1 MAIQCVFC
9 KIIEGTI
16 PAHRI
21 YEDLDVIAFLDIN
34 QTTPGHALVIPKTH
48 YDHFLNT
55 PKILMNQ
62 VMNVAQ
68 RIGQAQ
74 MQMLHAKGVNILSNA
89 LQPAGQSVMHFHVH
103 VIPRFGPHDQL
114 KIEMLH
120 NSQKANMDLPM
131 LVNQLKSGLHEK

>member
-1 MAIQCVFC
+1 MSSNCVFC
-9 KIIEGTI
+9 KIIEGTL

-21 YEDLDVIAFLDIN
+21 YEDFEVVAFLDIN
-34 QTTPGHALVIPKTH
+34 QTTHGHALVVPKMH

-55 PKILMNQ
+55 PKLLMNQ

-74 MQMLHAKGVNILSNA
+74 MQILEAKGVNILSNA
-89 LQPAGQSVMHFHVH
+89 LQAAGQSVMHFHVH
-103 VIPRFGPHDQL
+103 VIPRFGSSDRL

-120 NSQKANMDLPM
+120 NYQKDQLNLPL
-131 LVNQLKSGLHEK
+131 LVNQLKSAMNGK